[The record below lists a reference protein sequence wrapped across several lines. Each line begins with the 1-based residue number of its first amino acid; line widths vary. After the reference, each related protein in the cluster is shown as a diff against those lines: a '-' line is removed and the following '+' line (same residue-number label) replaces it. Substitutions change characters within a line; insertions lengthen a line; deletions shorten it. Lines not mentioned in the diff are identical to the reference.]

1 MNVIPPPRP
10 AANAP
15 AQPAPTLRVLTP
27 DLAGRLGRF
36 NQTWRVLR
44 GAGIPLAGGSPA
56 DLTIFIDAQHAP
68 ALVGAF
74 RSDLRGILA
83 QAHGQVCLNSVQ
95 LHGVRILWTTPIKE
109 QD

>member
-1 MNVIPPPRP
+1 MNVIPLPRP

-15 AQPAPTLRVLTP
+15 VQPASTLRVLTP

-36 NQTWRVLR
+36 NQTWRELR
-44 GAGIPLAGGSPA
+44 AAGIPLADGSPA

-68 ALVGAF
+68 ALVEAF
-74 RSDLRGILA
+74 RSDLRGIVA
-83 QAHGQVCLNSVQ
+83 RAHGQVCLNSVQ

>member
-1 MNVIPPPRP
+1 MNVIPLPRP

-44 GAGIPLAGGSPA
+44 GAGIPLTGGSPA
-56 DLTIFIDAQHAP
+56 DLTIFIDAQYAP
-68 ALVGAF
+68 ALVEAF

>member
-1 MNVIPPPRP
+1 MNVIPLPRP

-15 AQPAPTLRVLTP
+15 AKPAPTLRVLTP
-27 DLAGRLGRF
+27 DLAGRLSLF
-36 NQTWRVLR
+36 NHTWRALR
-44 GAGIPLAGGSPA
+44 GAGIPLVGGSQA

-68 ALVGAF
+68 ALVEAF
-74 RSDLRGILA
+74 RNDLRGIIA
-83 QAHGQVCLNSVQ
+83 RAHGQVCLNSVQ